1 MKLPTEVDI
10 VGLIYQVQEVDVVNK
25 TIPRNG
31 EIDFQRQIIT
41 IDKELSDDR
50 KKIVLLH
57 EIIHAEP
64 EALGLESICD
74 DENAVQSL
82 AVALYHTFKHL
93 NLTFS

>member
-1 MKLPTEVDI
+1 M
-10 VGLIYQVQEVDVVNK
+10 
-25 TIPRNG
+25 
-31 EIDFQRQIIT
+31 
-41 IDKELSDDR
+41 
-50 KKIVLLH
+50 H
-57 EIIHAEP
+57 EIIHAET

>member
-41 IDKELSDDR
+41 IDKE
-50 KKIVLLH
+50 
-57 EIIHAEP
+57 
-64 EALGLESICD
+64 
-74 DENAVQSL
+74 
-82 AVALYHTFKHL
+82 
-93 NLTFS
+93 